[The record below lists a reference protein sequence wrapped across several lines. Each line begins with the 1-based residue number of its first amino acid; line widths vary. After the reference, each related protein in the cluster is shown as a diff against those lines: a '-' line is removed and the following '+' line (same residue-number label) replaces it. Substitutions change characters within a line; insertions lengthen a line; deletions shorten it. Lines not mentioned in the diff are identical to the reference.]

1 MQENLWKVR
10 VKGTKRKEQNHN
22 FVRHWSIPASYQSIA
37 PSLPSPHKSICHI
50 NFCRFSLLQ
59 TSPKSVNPCT
69 PPPWPYCPLALLCN
83 QTLYFRKRNL
93 YHSRIGDPCRLAI
106 ATCPISSVFCSAL
119 FCSLYILFL
128 RMFLDCFLRIMN
140 TKRTQRR
147 DRLRG
152 KTEIWCRW
160 W

>member
-69 PPPWPYCPLALLCN
+69 PPPMALL
-83 QTLYFRKRNL
+83 
-93 YHSRIGDPCRLAI
+93 
-106 ATCPISSVFCSAL
+106 SSCSALQPNPLFQKKKSLSFPNWRSMPACHSHVSNLISFL
-119 FCSLYILFL
+119 FCSLLFFVNLVSKNVSGLFL
-128 RMFLDCFLRIMN
+128 ENHEHEKD
-140 TKRTQRR
+140 TKKRP
-147 DRLRG
+147 
-152 KTEIWCRW
+152 TERKNRNKM
-160 W
+160 